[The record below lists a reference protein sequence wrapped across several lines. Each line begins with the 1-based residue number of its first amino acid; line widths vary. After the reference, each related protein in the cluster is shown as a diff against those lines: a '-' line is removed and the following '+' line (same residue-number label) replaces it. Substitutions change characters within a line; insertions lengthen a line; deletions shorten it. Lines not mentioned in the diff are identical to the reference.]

1 MMGSL
6 LLKIWVEP
14 QRAQRFNMLEMEKLN
29 KLSKVV
35 IGEAIEV
42 HKELGPGLL
51 ESAYQACLF
60 YSLTEKGLNVEK
72 EKPMPIKYKNV
83 ELDCGYRIDLLVER
97 ELVVELKAVE
107 ELNNIHIAQ
116 VMSYLKMSNFRLG
129 LLLNFNV
136 KYLKHGIKRI
146 IN

>member
-1 MMGSL
+1 
-6 LLKIWVEP
+6 
-14 QRAQRFNMLEMEKLN
+14 MLEMEKLN

-35 IGEAIEV
+35 IGEAIEI

-83 ELDCGYRIDLLVER
+83 ELDCGQNRFVSGEGISSRVKGSRRIE
-97 ELVVELKAVE
+97 
-107 ELNNIHIAQ
+107 
-116 VMSYLKMSNFRLG
+116 
-129 LLLNFNV
+129 
-136 KYLKHGIKRI
+136 
-146 IN
+146 

>member
-1 MMGSL
+1 
-6 LLKIWVEP
+6 
-14 QRAQRFNMLEMEKLN
+14 MLEMEKLN

-35 IGEAIEV
+35 IGEEIEV
-42 HKELGPGLL
+42 YKELGPGLL

-72 EKPMPIKYKNV
+72 EKPMPVKYKNV

-136 KYLKHGIKRI
+136 KYLKQGIKRI